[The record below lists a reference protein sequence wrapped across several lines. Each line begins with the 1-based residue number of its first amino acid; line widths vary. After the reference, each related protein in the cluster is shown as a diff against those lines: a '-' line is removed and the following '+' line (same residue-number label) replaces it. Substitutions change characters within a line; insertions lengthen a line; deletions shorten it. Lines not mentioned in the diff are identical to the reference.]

1 LTARER
7 GVGSLG
13 FADIIVLAGEIDK
26 LAEDRLKCGRA
37 TVKGEHRTGRSRY
50 WCRT

>member
-7 GVGSLG
+7 GSLG

-26 LAEDRLKCGRA
+26 LAEDRIKGGRA
-37 TVKGEHRTGRSRY
+37 IAKGQHRTGRSRY